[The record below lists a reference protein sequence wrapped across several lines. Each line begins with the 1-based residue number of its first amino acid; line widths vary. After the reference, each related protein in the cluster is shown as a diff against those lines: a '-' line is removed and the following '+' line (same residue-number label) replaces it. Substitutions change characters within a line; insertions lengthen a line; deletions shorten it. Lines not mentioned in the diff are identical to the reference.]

1 MRAATCREV
10 LYDPLPIPDPQVE
23 ELCCRLSSSAR
34 NNVVGISGHAVGY
47 MNQIGVPACDTEY
60 LNKGEGGG
68 GGFGGGNLRMS
79 LARSDSGD
87 SISSLGEPRWGWQ

>member
-1 MRAATCREV
+1 MLRTKIRMRAATCREV

-60 LNKGEGGG
+60 LNKREGGG
-68 GGFGGGNLRMS
+68 RDLGGATCECPWRDQILETAFL
-79 LARSDSGD
+79 L
-87 SISSLGEPRWGWQ
+87 